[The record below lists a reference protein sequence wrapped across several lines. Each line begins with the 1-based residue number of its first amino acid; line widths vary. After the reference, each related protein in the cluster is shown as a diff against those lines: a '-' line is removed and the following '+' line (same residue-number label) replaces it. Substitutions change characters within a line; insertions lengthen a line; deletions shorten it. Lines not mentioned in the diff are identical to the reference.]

1 MSNFEVM
8 ETLQNIKDTKNKFGL
23 RNLAT
28 ISYETIRYLEDGV
41 CKTQSKENILSFLEA
56 IKPFKLTK
64 PECLLLVNDP
74 PTTPLHIQLL
84 IEDSE
89 ERLSEE
95 EVTQIIETCRQWLL
109 PREEE

>member
-1 MSNFEVM
+1 M
-8 ETLQNIKDTKNKFGL
+8 
-23 RNLAT
+23 
-28 ISYETIRYLEDGV
+28 
-41 CKTQSKENILSFLEA
+41 CKTQTKENIVGFLEA
-56 IKPFKLTK
+56 IKLFKLTK
-64 PECLLLVNDP
+64 QERLMMVNDP

-95 EVTQIIETCRQWLL
+95 EVTQLIERAKQWLL